1 MDVQHLHQKEVQKY
15 KVNYQLNK
23 NPFAEQMFYEFV

>member
-1 MDVQHLHQKEVQKY
+1 MDVQHLHQKVQKY